1 MEKLELQKIAN
12 EVRKDIV
19 TAVHAAKAG
28 HPGGSL
34 SAADLFTYL
43 YFEEMNVDPKDP
55 KKADRDRFVLSKGHT
70 APGLYSVLAERGYF
84 PKEDLKTLR
93 HLGSYLQGHPDMKH
107 IPGVDMSSGSLGQGI
122 SAAVGMALS
131 AKLSNE
137 SYRVY
142 TLLGD
147 GEIQEGQ
154 VWEAAMF
161 AGFRKL
167 DNLVVVVDN
176 NGLQIDGKVD
186 EVCSPYPI
194 DKKFEAFNFHVIN
207 VADGND
213 MDQLK
218 AAFDE
223 AKTVKGMPTAIIMK
237 TVKGKGVSFM
247 ENQAGW
253 HGKAPNDEQYAQ
265 AMEDLEKVMFKK
277 EFPERHIDCGIAE
290 CNMMGIAAGLATTGK
305 VPFASTFAMFA
316 AGRAY
321 EQLRNSVAYP
331 KLNVKVG
338 ATHGGISVGEDGATH
353 QCCEDFA
360 LMRAIPGM
368 VVMSPSD
375 DIEAKAM
382 VKAAYEYVG
391 PVYMRFGRLAVPVIN
406 DRPDYKFEMGKGI
419 VLREGKDLTIVANG
433 LCVAASLEAAEKL
446 AADGI
451 DAKVI
456 NIHTIKPLDEELI
469 VAAAKETGKV
479 VTVEEHSIIGGLG
492 GAVCE
497 CLSEKAPVPV
507 KRIGINDVFGESGPA
522 VALLEKYGLDAE
534 GIYKQIKEFV

>member
-43 YFEEMNVDPKDP
+43 YFEELNIDPKDP

-131 AKLSNE
+131 AKLSGD

-161 AGFRKL
+161 AGHRHL
-167 DNLVVVVDN
+167 DNLVVIVDN
-176 NGLQIDGKVD
+176 NGLQIDGKID
-186 EVCSPYPI
+186 DVCSPYPI

-207 VADGND
+207 VEDGDD

-223 AKTVKGMPTAIIMK
+223 ARATKEMPVAIIMK

-247 ENQAGW
+247 ENEAGW
-253 HGKAPNDEQYAQ
+253 HGKAPNDEEYEI
-265 AMEDLEKVMFKK
+265 AMADLEK
-277 EFPERHIDCGIAE
+277 
-290 CNMMGIAAGLATTGK
+290 AG
-305 VPFASTFAMFA
+305 
-316 AGRAY
+316 
-321 EQLRNSVAYP
+321 E
-331 KLNVKVG
+331 
-338 ATHGGISVGEDGATH
+338 
-353 QCCEDFA
+353 A
-360 LMRAIPGM
+360 LCQ
-368 VVMSPSD
+368 
-375 DIEAKAM
+375 K
-382 VKAAYEYVG
+382 
-391 PVYMRFGRLAVPVIN
+391 
-406 DRPDYKFEMGKGI
+406 
-419 VLREGKDLTIVANG
+419 
-433 LCVAASLEAAEKL
+433 
-446 AADGI
+446 
-451 DAKVI
+451 
-456 NIHTIKPLDEELI
+456 
-469 VAAAKETGKV
+469 
-479 VTVEEHSIIGGLG
+479 
-492 GAVCE
+492 
-497 CLSEKAPVPV
+497 
-507 KRIGINDVFGESGPA
+507 
-522 VALLEKYGLDAE
+522 
-534 GIYKQIKEFV
+534 